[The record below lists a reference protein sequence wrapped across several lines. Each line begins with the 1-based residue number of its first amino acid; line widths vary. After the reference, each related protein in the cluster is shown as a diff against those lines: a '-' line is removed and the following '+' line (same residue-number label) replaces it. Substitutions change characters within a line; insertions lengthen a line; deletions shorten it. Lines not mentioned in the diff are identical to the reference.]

1 MWLTWFISQAP
12 RLETLDFR
20 FRPLAPHA
28 LAWSCDAE
36 LAVALDDALHV
47 FLPNYPNGGAGDDAL
62 DGDQMHHQ
70 FSMSLQASG
79 IIRPDASI
87 NAKLCEAAGV
97 KLPGPRNME
106 VSAFCGVGRGPV
118 TGSGAA
124 LGQIVRVEWSPNGMG
139 QNLRPVLTVL
149 VTNGSI
155 VTLGEHIGS
164 GSTIASSATT
174 RTFRNW
180 RFLWGLGAL
189 LPIPDGDCKR
199 GFREMD
205 ERIVSFS
212 WAREILPGRGLLA
225 YANDSREI
233 VIMSVQLYSRESE
246 LEGSTGDQSAWE
258 ICELAR
264 FDGRGPHKGWEPEDP
279 DFVPN
284 GSGFSLKWSPWHVSP
299 ESRTATLAYIANN
312 HAGFRR
318 ISIHGEWEKGRDP
331 TLRVEKTDTTAICI
345 PLYADAFIEWED
357 AIWSDGDGHMA
368 RGIIATPFVPK
379 PFQVDLCSTPSRP
392 MASHSAGQCSSVYAE
407 EDEASTNPITG
418 LIIHHPDPNNK
429 PPAPE
434 YSLVRLSATATNQ
447 DWYQT
452 NVSENDAPIPRW
464 AEYVRRHSTRLV
476 PRLAAME
483 GFESDSDSEDLDDEF
498 MEDDVHMSQVHPHR
512 FRFWGLASS
521 PGDGCTAVLMTKHN
535 TQHPYRRPR
544 SKILFGRPDAAKETT
559 PGKQKGVAKN
569 LTTEGRLWEACY
581 GNQGDVSD
589 IAPTGTGDSLIDQNP
604 LRDLFKDVIAQ
615 QRCVYCESRLN
626 ISSQE
631 SMCENGHSFATCAA
645 TGLPIMAP
653 GVSRLCAVCGLRC
666 LKVSELPAIAD
677 RYIGSNAVVDS
688 AGDVCGGCGGKFV
701 S

>member
-1 MWLTWFISQAP
+1 ARP
-12 RLETLDFR
+12 LETLDFR

-36 LAVALDDALHV
+36 LAVALDDAIYV
-47 FLPNYPNGGAGDDAL
+47 FLPEYPNGRASDDPP
-62 DGDQMHHQ
+62 DEDQMHHQ

-79 IIRPDASI
+79 IIRPEASI
-87 NAKLCEAAGV
+87 NAKLCATAGV
-97 KLPGPRNME
+97 KLPGPKITE
-106 VSAFCGVGRGPV
+106 EFAFCGVGKGPV
-118 TGSGAA
+118 TGAGAA
-124 LGQIVRVEWSPNGMG
+124 LGQVVRVEWSPNGLG

-155 VTLGEHIGS
+155 VTLGEHIDS
-164 GSTIASSATT
+164 KSTIASSATT

-180 RFLWGLGAL
+180 KFLWGLGAL

-212 WAREILPGRGLLA
+212 WAREVLPGRGLLA
-225 YANDSREI
+225 YANDSGEI
-233 VIMSVQLYSRESE
+233 AIMSVQFCFREP
-246 LEGSTGDQSAWE
+246 GPQASTGEPSAWE

-264 FDGRGPHKGWEPEDP
+264 FDGRGPHKAMDPEDP

-299 ESRTATLAYIANN
+299 ESRTTTLAYISNN
-312 HAGFRR
+312 HVGFRR
-318 ISIHGEWEKGRDP
+318 ISIHGEWEKGQDP
-331 TLRVEKTDTTAICI
+331 TLRVEQTDTTATCMA
-345 PLYADAFIEWED
+345 LGADAFIEWED
-357 AIWSDGDGHMA
+357 AIWCDGDGHMA
-368 RGIIATPFVPK
+368 RGIIATPFVPR
-379 PFQVDLCSTPSRP
+379 PFQVDLCGAPSRP
-392 MASHSAGQCSSVYAE
+392 LASHSAGQCSSVYAE
-407 EDEASTNPITG
+407 YAEASTNPITG
-418 LIIHHPDPNNK
+418 IVIHHPDPDNK
-429 PPAPE
+429 PPVPE

-452 NVSENDAPIPRW
+452 NVSEDDAPLPQW
-464 AEYVRRHSTRLV
+464 AESVRRHSTRLV

-483 GFESDSDSEDLDDEF
+483 GLESDSDSEDLDDEF
-498 MEDDVHMSQVHPHR
+498 MEDEVPTSQVHPHR
-512 FRFWGLASS
+512 YRFWGLASS
-521 PGDGCTAVLMTKHN
+521 PGDGCTAVLVTKHN

-544 SKILFGRPDAAKETT
+544 SKILFGQRGPTKVMSA
-559 PGKQKGVAKN
+559 GKQTGVAKK

-589 IAPTGTGDSLIDQNP
+589 IVPTGTTDSPTHQSP
-604 LRDLFKDVIAQ
+604 LRDLFKDITAQ
-615 QRCVYCESRLN
+615 QRCVHCESQLS

-631 SMCENGHSFATCAA
+631 STCENGHSFATCAA

-666 LKVSELPAIAD
+666 LKVSELSTIAKK
-677 RYIGSNAVVDS
+677 YIGPDAVVDS